1 MDVTNFIGDF
11 ESIED
16 LLQHPDTK
24 PGDSAYIVN
33 GGRLYIAVGTR
44 PALIGSV

>member
-11 ESIED
+11 ESIEE

-24 PGDSAYIVN
+24 PGDSAYISTEDTSTS
-33 GGRLYIAVGTR
+33 LSALK
-44 PALIGSV
+44 PAWIGSV